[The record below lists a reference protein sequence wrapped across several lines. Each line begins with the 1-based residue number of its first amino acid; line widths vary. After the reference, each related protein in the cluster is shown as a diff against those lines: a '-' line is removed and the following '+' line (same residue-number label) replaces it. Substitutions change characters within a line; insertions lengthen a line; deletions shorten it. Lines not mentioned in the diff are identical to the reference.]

1 MTPDPECPILH
12 MSLRDLPPMEALIA
26 ALSKIFYDNS
36 QAGYYNAI
44 SAVMANYDHYNDG
57 SDY

>member
-1 MTPDPECPILH
+1 
-12 MSLRDLPPMEALIA
+12 MEALISS
-26 ALSKIFYDNS
+26 LYKIFYDNS

-44 SAVMANYDHYNDG
+44 AAVMANYDHYNDG

>member
-1 MTPDPECPILH
+1 MAYIAYVPERP
-12 MSLRDLPPMEALIA
+12 SLEALIA
-26 ALSKIFYDNS
+26 SLYKIFYDNS

-44 SAVMANYDHYNDG
+44 AAVMANYDHYNDG

>member
-1 MTPDPECPILH
+1 

-26 ALSKIFYDNS
+26 ALHKIFYDNS
-36 QAGYYNAI
+36 QVGYYNAI